1 MSKTLS
7 KQGESVVAASNGYGF
22 VKFSTKEEVE
32 KAIKLLN
39 KSKITDT
46 EIVVEQFDWEKKA
59 PLLSTNIYVKDFPD
73 TWTEEDLRKTFST
86 FGELGSVAIMK
97 DLTGKTKG
105 FGFVC
110 FKTME
115 AANKS
120 LEMHGKE
127 VQGSKLYVVWA

>member
-1 MSKTLS
+1 M
-7 KQGESVVAASNGYGF
+7 
-22 VKFSTKEEVE
+22 
-32 KAIKLLN
+32 LN

-46 EIVVEQFDWEKKA
+46 EIVVEQFDREKKVSV
-59 PLLSTNIYVKDFPD
+59 LSTNIYVRDFPEG
-73 TWTEEDLRKTFST
+73 WTEEDLWKIFAS

-110 FKTME
+110 FKTVE

-120 LEMHGKE
+120 LEIHGKE